1 MLIRVICAICVQSK
15 SNQSLK
21 SALNFYL
28 CILKT
33 CSRMFIVIGFM
44 LVGILVGYLLRSKK
58 IRFIQGLIIALIW
71 VLLFL
76 LGLEIGS
83 NKNVI
88 AQFGKLGLEAFLI
101 ATAGTLGSVV
111 LAKLLWK
118 KRSPKSPKI

>member
-1 MLIRVICAICVQSK
+1 
-15 SNQSLK
+15 
-21 SALNFYL
+21 
-28 CILKT
+28 
-33 CSRMFIVIGFM
+33 MFIVIGFM

>member
-1 MLIRVICAICVQSK
+1 
-15 SNQSLK
+15 
-21 SALNFYL
+21 
-28 CILKT
+28 
-33 CSRMFIVIGFM
+33 MFIVIGFM

-58 IRFIQGLIIALIW
+58 IRFIQGLIIALIG

-111 LAKLLWK
+111 LAKWLWK
-118 KRSPKSPKI
+118 KPPKSP

>member
-1 MLIRVICAICVQSK
+1 
-15 SNQSLK
+15 
-21 SALNFYL
+21 
-28 CILKT
+28 
-33 CSRMFIVIGFM
+33 MFIVIGFM

-111 LAKLLWK
+111 LAKWLWK
-118 KRSPKSPKI
+118 KPPKSP